1 LLKGL
6 EDGYIAYNDTPIV
19 WRQSIFEDSRCLRR
33 VLLCGSR
40 SLRATSLIAIEL
52 LIVVTKFNLG
62 ELVNV
67 FTELD
72 YTLSSIVPAI
82 PSSDV
87 VEH

>member
-1 LLKGL
+1 
-6 EDGYIAYNDTPIV
+6 
-19 WRQSIFEDSRCLRR
+19 
-33 VLLCGSR
+33 LCGSR
-40 SLRATSLIAIEL
+40 SLRATSLIAIKL

-72 YTLSSIVPAI
+72 CTLSSIVLAVL
-82 PSSDV
+82 SSDV